1 MTKALLPLPL
11 SDAGA
16 EGRQSE
22 LGYLEEL
29 LPKGDA
35 DDRDA
40 PKAPDQEVAQSHPP
54 TTGDFAIHVFR
65 RCGLRYNRVVP
76 HAAHD
81 ALLRTLSVCAQRAN
95 QEEGRRE
102 RHDKHHQA

>member
-16 EGRQSE
+16 EGRKSK

-54 TTGDFAIHVFR
+54 TTGDFAIRHFR
-65 RCGLRYNRVVP
+65 CCNLRYNRVVP

-81 ALLRTLSVCAQRAN
+81 AFLHARSRYARN
-95 QEEGRRE
+95 E
-102 RHDKHHQA
+102 RIKRGKKGPT